1 MRALI
6 DSLREVIDAHL
17 AESGSKRGVV
27 VRADYLVE
35 QSGKADHG
43 DLTTNAAL
51 INAGPLGVVPQQ
63 LAQELRGLIEK
74 MEGVASV
81 EIAGPGFLNITV
93 TFQVLGDALSD
104 VCAKGP
110 ESFGR
115 GNAGVGK
122 RVQVEFVSANPTGPL
137 HVGNGWWA
145 VYGDSVARLLAWTGS
160 EVTREYYVNDTGG
173 QIRTLGG
180 SLLALKV
187 GEGIPEQGYQG
198 EYLVD
203 LSSQYTGSDDIE
215 VAGRWAAARILD
227 EIKESLTRLGVH
239 FDEWFSQAS
248 IEETGAVASVI
259 ELLSQSGAI
268 FEQDGALWFRATDF
282 GDTRDRVLR
291 KSNGDYTYLAGDI
304 AYHYNKFA
312 VRSFDRVIDVLG
324 ADHHGQV
331 ASLHAA
337 CRALEL
343 KGELEVRLGQMVSLL
358 KGGKSL
364 KFSKRQGT
372 AVPLTWLLDE
382 LGTDASRL
390 LILSTSID
398 RQVQVDLE
406 AALTQ
411 SMENPL
417 YYIMYAHA
425 RIASVLRTA
434 QERGYRIPRVQE
446 VRYER
451 LVHARER
458 ALALL
463 VLGLPEVIER
473 AARERAPHKMVSWLQ
488 ATAGAFHGMYYD
500 CPIIVQDDELR
511 DARLALIMACQVAL
525 QTAFTLIGVTPRD
538 HM

>member
-6 DSLREVIDAHL
+6 DSLRDAIDAHL
-17 AESGSKRGVV
+17 GELASQRDA
-27 VRADYLVE
+27 RLRIDYLIE
-35 QSGKADHG
+35 QSGHVDHG
-43 DLTTNAAL
+43 DLTTNVAL
-51 INAGPLGVVPQQ
+51 INSGPLGVPPRQ
-63 LAQELRGLIEK
+63 LAEELSAVIESVD
-74 MEGVASV
+74 GVESV
-81 EIAGPGFLNITV
+81 EIAGPGFINITV
-93 TFQVLGDALSD
+93 MMKVIGSALGDAFS
-104 VCAKGP
+104 KGP
-110 ESFGR
+110 ERFGR
-115 GNAGVGK
+115 SNIGAGM

-145 VYGDSVARLLAWTGS
+145 VYGDSLARLLDWTGS
-160 EVTREYYVNDTGG
+160 AVTREYYVNDTGG

-180 SLLALKV
+180 SLLALKA

-198 EYLVD
+198 DYLVT
-203 LSSQYTGSDDIE
+203 LSSEYSGPDDVE
-215 VAGRWAAARILD
+215 EAGRWAAERIL
-227 EIKESLTRLGVH
+227 EGIKESLARLGIH

-248 IEETGAVASVI
+248 IEETGAVAAVI
-259 ELLSQSGAI
+259 ERLSQAGAV
-268 FEQDGALWFRATDF
+268 FEQDGALWFRATAF

-304 AYHYNKFA
+304 AYHYNKF
-312 VRSFDRVIDVLG
+312 VIRSFDRVIDVLG

-337 CRALEL
+337 CAALGIT
-343 KGELEVRLGQMVSLL
+343 GELEVRLGQMVSLL
-358 KGGKSL
+358 KGGRSL

-406 AALTQ
+406 AALAQ

-425 RIASVLRTA
+425 RIASVLHTA
-434 QERGYRIPRVQE
+434 RERGYSLPE
-446 VRYER
+446 VTKVSYEG
-451 LVHARER
+451 LTHQRER
-458 ALALL
+458 VLALL
-463 VLGLPEVIER
+463 VLGLPDVIER
-473 AARERAPHKMVSWLQ
+473 AAQERAPHKVVSWLQ
-488 ATAGAFHGMYYD
+488 STAGAFHGMYYD
-500 CPIIVQDDELR
+500 CPILVGDEELR
-511 DARLALIMACQVAL
+511 NARLALIMACQVAL
-525 QTAFTLIGVTPRD
+525 KTAFLLIGVTPRD